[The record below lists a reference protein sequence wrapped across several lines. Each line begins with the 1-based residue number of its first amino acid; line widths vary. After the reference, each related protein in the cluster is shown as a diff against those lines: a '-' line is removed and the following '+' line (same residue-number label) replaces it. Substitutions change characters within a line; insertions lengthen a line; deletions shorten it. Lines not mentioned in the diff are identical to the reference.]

1 LSSPAWIPKA
11 TLYQHPLVFCAY
23 EGIAPARDCLLG
35 DCRNCGIHLLI
46 RNGKAMDSVPN
57 LPVTKYVLDRVSWSS
72 SRQWVH
78 TTQRM
83 FGQEVVSELRGNWV
97 KWAKH
102 KCYDTIARAAIQH
115 VKTSLLTD
123 AQYDTAVFI
132 GVTLLTHLQNHKRV
146 GHVLLI
152 G

>member
-1 LSSPAWIPKA
+1 
-11 TLYQHPLVFCAY
+11 
-23 EGIAPARDCLLG
+23 LL
-35 DCRNCGIHLLI
+35 
-46 RNGKAMDSVPN
+46 
-57 LPVTKYVLDRVSWSS
+57 VTKYVLDRVSWSS

-115 VKTSLLTD
+115 VKRSLLTD
-123 AQYDTAVFI
+123 TFI